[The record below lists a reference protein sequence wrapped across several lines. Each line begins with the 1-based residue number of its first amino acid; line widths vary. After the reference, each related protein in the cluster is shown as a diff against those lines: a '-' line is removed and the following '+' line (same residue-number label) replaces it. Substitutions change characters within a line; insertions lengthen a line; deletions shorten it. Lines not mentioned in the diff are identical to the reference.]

1 MALQLFL
8 TADQLRDNGISSI
21 DIQDA
26 YLKIVQV
33 SYNYQPEEQGGMT
46 VASFALWRSKAEREA
61 NIAPLRSFIFSFSG
75 PTPPDGDLFAHGYE
89 VAKATGEISGLDITD
104 AVDC

>member
-1 MALQLFL
+1 MALQLSL
-8 TADQLRDNGISSI
+8 TANQLRDNSISST

-26 YLKIVQV
+26 YLKIIQV

-46 VASFALWRSKAEREA
+46 VVSLALWRSKAERET
-61 NIAPLRSFIFSFSG
+61 NVAPLRSFLFSFSG
-75 PTPPDGDLFAHGYE
+75 PTPPDGNLFAHGYG